1 MRMNWCSAPLD
12 VEPITQTGGRN
23 LRTPLEACRR
33 LWAKLADKFSKKIS
47 SLGRLSTGHR
57 SDCYIR
63 SNRTGRRGVHT
74 IFSPMGLLRSRS
86 RSGPFLFP
94 EAVSR
99 GCFAVSRGENREVLG
114 KRSPREIRAR
124 GGAATPRWFLVA
136 PARCETS
143 ANRRHSA
150 DSPTVGPHI
159 ARLGLKKPI
168 GSVVLPSVDRSA
180 STSPITGANLN
191 PCPLKPQAIATFACA
206 GCSPTTKFESADIV

>member
-1 MRMNWCSAPLD
+1 MRANWCSAPLD

-99 GCFAVSRGENREVLG
+99 GCFAVSRGENREFLGRRIPREKKSSGEEVLG
-114 KRSPREIRAR
+114 RYAREGERPHPVGSWWRLRAARRARTVGTPPTRRQSALTSLCLGSRNRSGASSCHPSTDPPAPRRSPGR
-124 GGAATPRWFLVA
+124 T
-136 PARCETS
+136 
-143 ANRRHSA
+143 
-150 DSPTVGPHI
+150 
-159 ARLGLKKPI
+159 
-168 GSVVLPSVDRSA
+168 
-180 STSPITGANLN
+180 
-191 PCPLKPQAIATFACA
+191 
-206 GCSPTTKFESADIV
+206 

>member
-1 MRMNWCSAPLD
+1 MRANWCSAPLD

-114 KRSPREIRAR
+114 RRSPREKKSSGEEVLGRYAREGERPHPVGSWWRLRAARRAR
-124 GGAATPRWFLVA
+124 
-136 PARCETS
+136 
-143 ANRRHSA
+143 
-150 DSPTVGPHI
+150 TVGTPPTRRQS
-159 ARLGLKKPI
+159 ALTSLCLGSRNRS
-168 GSVVLPSVDRSA
+168 GASSCHPSTDPPAPRRSPGR
-180 STSPITGANLN
+180 T
-191 PCPLKPQAIATFACA
+191 
-206 GCSPTTKFESADIV
+206 

>member
-1 MRMNWCSAPLD
+1 MRANWCSAPLD

-99 GCFAVSRGENREVLG
+99 GCFTRLFREAVSRGYFPRLFREAASLFPEARIAKSSGEEVLG
-114 KRSPREIRAR
+114 RYAREGERPHPVGSWWRLRAARRARTVGTPPTRRQSALTSLCLGSRNRSGASSCHPSTDPPAPRRSPGR
-124 GGAATPRWFLVA
+124 T
-136 PARCETS
+136 
-143 ANRRHSA
+143 
-150 DSPTVGPHI
+150 
-159 ARLGLKKPI
+159 
-168 GSVVLPSVDRSA
+168 
-180 STSPITGANLN
+180 
-191 PCPLKPQAIATFACA
+191 
-206 GCSPTTKFESADIV
+206 

>member
-1 MRMNWCSAPLD
+1 MRANWCSAPLD

-63 SNRTGRRGVHT
+63 FNRTGRRGVHT

-99 GCFAVSRGENREVLG
+99 GCFPRLFRCFPRRAS
-114 KRSPREIRAR
+114 RSPREIRAR

>member
-1 MRMNWCSAPLD
+1 MRANWCSAPLD

-99 GCFAVSRGENREVLG
+99 GCFTRLFREAVSRGCFTRLFREAVSRGYFPRLFREAASLFPEARIAKSSGEEVLG
-114 KRSPREIRAR
+114 RRSPREKKSSGDTRAR
-124 GGAATPRWFLVA
+124 GSGHTPLV
-136 PARCETS
+136 
-143 ANRRHSA
+143 
-150 DSPTVGPHI
+150 
-159 ARLGLKKPI
+159 LG
-168 GSVVLPSVDRSA
+168 G
-180 STSPITGANLN
+180 
-191 PCPLKPQAIATFACA
+191 ACA
-206 GCSPTTKFESADIV
+206 LRDEREP